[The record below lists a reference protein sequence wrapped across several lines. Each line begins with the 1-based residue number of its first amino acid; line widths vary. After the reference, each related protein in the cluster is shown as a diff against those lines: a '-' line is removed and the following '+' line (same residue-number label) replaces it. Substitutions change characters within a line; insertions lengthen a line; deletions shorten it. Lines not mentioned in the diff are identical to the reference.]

1 MKLLATEVMEEEE
14 VGTHR
19 KVDAED
25 AVVMILPPPPGERAA
40 AGGGTTDGG
49 GPDERGQVIR
59 DRLVG
64 EMGPDRLMPWV
75 DPPLVVYVNSWKVD
89 DKG

>member
-1 MKLLATEVMEEEE
+1 MLSSMKLLATEVMEEEE

-64 EMGPDRLMPWV
+64 EMGPDRLMP
-75 DPPLVVYVNSWKVD
+75 
-89 DKG
+89 